1 MSKINTETKVGVF
14 VVIAVLI
21 LGYMSIKVGNLSF
34 QRQPGYEIKV
44 LFESASGL
52 SPDVPVEIAG
62 VEIGRV
68 QRITLKNG
76 KAFVILNIDPSV
88 QIKRDAKAMIKT
100 RGILG
105 DKYIAL
111 SPGSPLE
118 TNIEPGGR
126 IARSDSVVDL
136 DILMNTLHGVAVD
149 ISTLTHSLTTA
160 MGGDKGEGRLKEIFD
175 NLQEMIFTL
184 NKTVQNNQKLV
195 SETILNLSKFSETLN
210 NMGNQYSGE
219 VSQIIDNFSIASDKI
234 IKLMAG
240 VDQVIVNINEGKGTI
255 GRLIKDDE
263 TITRLNSTLAALME
277 ISEKINEGKGT
288 LGRLVNE
295 EGIIDELTQTLAS
308 FKEISEKINEGKG
321 TLGKL
326 VNEEGVVNELTQTLA
341 SVREISEKI
350 NEGEGSLGKLLNDE
364 ETVDNINAALSGIN
378 DFIRQQDSFRTYLDY
393 RGEYLT
399 EEGEFKSYLT
409 LRIQPKEDRYYL
421 LQLVDDSR
429 GKEKVTYITR
439 EIDGVMTTEKRVEVE
454 DDFKFSVQIAK
465 RYYDLG
471 LRGGIFESKA
481 GIALDYYFFNDRL
494 NFSLEAFDFG
504 SEDNPHLKF
513 ITNFTPLRHIYVTSG
528 VDDFISTN
536 DRRSFFIGAGINF
549 SDEDVK
555 SLISSIPVPTN

>member
-1 MSKINTETKVGVF
+1 MGIF

-68 QRITLKNG
+68 KRITLKNG
-76 KAFVILNIDPSV
+76 KAFVILNIDSSV
-88 QIKRDAKAMIKT
+88 RIKRDAKAMIKT

-111 SPGSPLE
+111 FPGSPLE

-160 MGGDKGEGRLKEIFD
+160 MGGDKGEGQLKEIFD

-195 SETILNLSKFSETLN
+195 SETILNLSRFSETLN

-219 VSQIIDNFSIASDKI
+219 VSQIINNFSIASDKI

-288 LGRLVNE
+288 IGRLVNE
-295 EGIIDELTQTLAS
+295 EGVID
-308 FKEISEKINEGKG
+308 
-321 TLGKL
+321 
-326 VNEEGVVNELTQTLA
+326 ELTQTLA

-439 EIDGVMTTEKRVEVE
+439 EIDGVITTEKRVEVE
-454 DDFKFSVQIAK
+454 DDFKFSIQIAK

-471 LRGGIFESKA
+471 LRGGIFESQA

-504 SEDNPHLKF
+504 SENNPHLKF

-536 DRRSFFIGAGINF
+536 DRRSFFLGAGINF

-555 SLISSIPVPTN
+555 SLISRIPVPTN